1 MKTLVAT
8 TVVLAL
14 LPVANLAQAAAP
26 VETGSQSIVSATTEI
41 NQQATNRVD
50 LNDIKKIL
58 VAKATAVGDKTPI
71 KPCTQLRP
79 MC

>member
-50 LNDIKKIL
+50 
-58 VAKATAVGDKTPI
+58 
-71 KPCTQLRP
+71 
-79 MC
+79 